1 MDAFDTVVFKERF
14 SYTFVSPNGVR
25 LRKVFSEGKP
35 FKLKVGPG
43 INDYFCTLTSPSGAT
58 ADGVSRARFDI
69 INYGIKP
76 QNSNEFQWIAFVQ
89 DKLVVFSNGE
99 LRAKRKMLKSERI
112 RVLAKDVG
120 RHFDITTAMDW
131 KTTLLAEEFVFVVAP
146 KPVIESFPEPF
157 PGVQQS
163 KDWSGSRW
171 TTPKFYNGIPVV
183 GGDRV
188 SVAAKETRQPMIR
201 LALKGGS
208 DKKLFYEVASFAIE

>member
-1 MDAFDTVVFKERF
+1 MNDDFDTVIFKGRF
-14 SYTFVSPNGVR
+14 SYPFVYQGR
-25 LRKVFSEGKP
+25 ALRKIFSAGKP
-35 FKLKVGPG
+35 FKLKISPG
-43 INDYFCTLTSPSGAT
+43 CNDAFCTLTTPSGAV
-58 ADGVSRARFDI
+58 ADGVSRSRFEIVKD
-69 INYGIKP
+69 
-76 QNSNEFQWIAFVQ
+76 SNEFQWIAFVQ

-99 LRAKRKMLKSERI
+99 LRAKRKMRKSERI

-171 TTPKFYNGIPVV
+171 TTPRFYNGIPVI